1 MNKKLLL
8 GIVAFSMLTISSCE
22 TEDKDVID
30 DNMEEVLEENEAE
43 DDDLDSEEE
52 MADDMAEQDMDAEM
66 MEEMVEEDSE
76 SLDAEV
82 DVLGSGSFEPNNDYN
97 YPAEGNFTIV
107 TNDEGTVIELDENFL
122 TQSLP
127 DLVIYLSNESDNDDN
142 ASVISEVTV
151 SSGAQSFVIPE
162 DLNPDDY
169 TYVLLFCRMYNV
181 KVGFGIIER

>member
-22 TEDKDVID
+22 TEDKDVVD
-30 DNMEEVLEENEAE
+30 DNMEEVLEENEAI
-43 DDDLDSEEE
+43 
-52 MADDMAEQDMDAEM
+52 
-66 MEEMVEEDSE
+66 
-76 SLDAEV
+76 
-82 DVLGSGSFEPNNDYN
+82 VLGSGSFEPNNDYN

-151 SSGAQSFVIPE
+151 SEGAQSFVIPE

-181 KVGFGIIER
+181 RVGFGTIER